1 MRGQKNDDFI
11 RTDSAGVFA
20 DVMRGETILT
30 LIGTRA
36 VHIENYRS
44 ILVYTD
50 SEIRIQCRHYILSV
64 SGKKLKIC
72 YYDKDE
78 MKISGRL
85 EVIRFE

>member
-11 RTDSAGVFA
+11 QTDSAGVFA

-78 MKISGRL
+78 MKIAGRM

>member
-1 MRGQKNDDFI
+1 MRGQKNDDVT

-20 DVMRGETILT
+20 DALGGETLLT

-50 SEIRIQCRHYILSV
+50 TEIRIQWQALYSFCLREKV
-64 SGKKLKIC
+64 
-72 YYDKDE
+72 KDLLL
-78 MKISGRL
+78 R
-85 EVIRFE
+85 

>member
-50 SEIRIQCRHYILSV
+50 SEIRIQCRHYILFV

-78 MKISGRL
+78 MKIAGRM

>member
-1 MRGQKNDDFI
+1 MRGQKNDDVT

-20 DVMRGETILT
+20 DALGGETLLT

-50 SEIRIQCRHYILSV
+50 TEIIIQCRHYILSV

>member
-50 SEIRIQCRHYILSV
+50 TEIRIQCRHYILSV

>member
-1 MRGQKNDDFI
+1 MRGQKNDDVT

-20 DVMRGETILT
+20 DALGGETLLT

-50 SEIRIQCRHYILSV
+50 TEIRIQCRHYIISP
-64 SGKKLKIC
+64 GK
-72 YYDKDE
+72 
-78 MKISGRL
+78 S
-85 EVIRFE
+85 

>member
-44 ILVYTD
+44 ILAYTD

>member
-1 MRGQKNDDFI
+1 MRGQKNDDVT

-20 DVMRGETILT
+20 DALGGETLLT

-50 SEIRIQCRHYILSV
+50 PVQALYSFCLREKV
-64 SGKKLKIC
+64 
-72 YYDKDE
+72 KDLLL
-78 MKISGRL
+78 R
-85 EVIRFE
+85 

>member
-44 ILVYTD
+44 ILVYSD

-78 MKISGRL
+78 MKIAGRM

>member
-78 MKISGRL
+78 MKIAGRM